1 MVLHAMGVGDAYS
14 NDRVSSLMV
23 AEELPNLEADKFYK
37 LLKAAEES
45 LWDGCTKQSKL
56 STCVQLLNMKSTLNL
71 TQTAFNKFTEFT
83 KSYMLD
89 NGNLVSNFYDAKK
102 FMRPLGLGY
111 DKYDVC
117 PNYYMLYYKV
127 DAMKTNCDF
136 CESLRYKPRNP
147 TSKSSNKS
155 EKQLRYFPLTPR
167 LHRLFMSPH
176 HAKDMTWHHFHRS
189 DDGVMVHPSD
199 GEA

>member
-14 NDRVSSLMV
+14 NDIVSSLMV
-23 AEELPNLEADKFYK
+23 AEELPNLKADKFYK

-45 LWDGCTKQSKL
+45 LCDGCTKQSKL
-56 STCVQLLNMKSTLNL
+56 SICVQLLNMKSTLNL
-71 TQTAFNKFTEFT
+71 THTAFNKFTEFT
-83 KSYMLD
+83 KSCMLD

-117 PNYYMLYYKV
+117 PNYYMLYYGV

-136 CESLRYKPRNP
+136 CGSLRYKPKNP
-147 TSKSSNKS
+147 TSKGSNKS

-167 LHRLFMSPH
+167 LQRLFMSPH
-176 HAKDMTWHHFHRS
+176 HAKDMT
-189 DDGVMVHPSD
+189 
-199 GEA
+199 